1 MAGLAS
7 LQSRSLFDITTP
19 DLALQTKVRFGA
31 CFWLVISLALIVVS
45 ACGGGSSQADT
56 GFTIGLVTNNPN
68 GLRNVEGFVEGMAQL
83 GYIQGTN
90 VTYRYAGEPRIGD
103 DLDRELEDF
112 VDAGVDLVFT
122 AGTPTGVA
130 AHRIIEGTDIP
141 IVFGV
146 IADPLAAG
154 VMEDLS
160 RPGGNITGVK
170 LGIDQER
177 RLELLMEIAPAIDSV
192 MVPYNPND
200 SAASS
205 AVAQISGAATEL
217 GAELV
222 LVEARTDADVTELLE
237 NMPDAIDAVFLVPDS
252 VVNSRLVDILERA
265 TQLSLPTSGPS
276 TAQVEEGALMT
287 YGFIHEEAGT
297 QPARIADRVLR
308 GADPGDLPVEDA
320 ESFLGV
326 NLVTADLIG
335 LEVTDAILRQA
346 EIIVRPTSAE
356 EDDE

>member
-1 MAGLAS
+1 M
-7 LQSRSLFDITTP
+7 TP
-19 DLALQTKVRFGA
+19 DVATQKAARFRRR
-31 CFWLVISLALIVVS
+31 FWLVISAALVVVS

-56 GFTIGLVTNNPN
+56 SFTIGLVTNNPN

-83 GYIQGTN
+83 GYIEGTN
-90 VTYRYAGEPRIGD
+90 VTYRYAGEPRVGD

-112 VDAGVDLVFT
+112 VEARVDLVFT

-130 AHRIIEGTDIP
+130 AHRIMEGTVIP

-160 RPGGNITGVK
+160 HPGGNITGVK

-177 RLELLMEIAPAIDSV
+177 RLELFLEIAPAIDRV
-192 MVPYNPND
+192 MVPYNPDD

-205 AVAQISGAATEL
+205 AVAQILSAAGEL

-222 LVEARTDADVTELLE
+222 LVEGRTDADITDLLE
-237 NMPDAIDAVFLVPDS
+237 TMPDAIDAVFLVPDS
-252 VVNSRLVDILERA
+252 MVNARLSDILERT

-276 TAQVEEGALMT
+276 TAQVEQGALMT
-287 YGFIHEEAGT
+287 YGFIHVQAGA
-297 QPARIADRVLR
+297 QAAHIADRVLR

-335 LEVTDAILRQA
+335 LEVTDATLQQA
-346 EIIVRPTSAE
+346 AIIVRPTSAE
-356 EDDE
+356 DDGE

>member
-1 MAGLAS
+1 MAIQA
-7 LQSRSLFDITTP
+7 R
-19 DLALQTKVRFGA
+19 VRFRVRLWFVVSVA
-31 CFWLVISLALIVVS
+31 LVVVS
-45 ACGGGSSQADT
+45 ACGGGSSQADP

-68 GLRNVEGFVEGMAQL
+68 GLRNVEGFVEGMAGL
-83 GYIQGTN
+83 GYIEGTN
-90 VTYRYAGEPRIGD
+90 VTYRYAGEPRSGD

-112 VDAGVDLVFT
+112 VEAGVDLVFT

-130 AHRIIEGTDIP
+130 AHRIMEGTDIP

-146 IADPLAAG
+146 IADPVAAG

-177 RLELLMEIAPAIDSV
+177 RLELLMEIAPAIVRV
-192 MVPYNPND
+192 MVPYNPDD
-200 SAASS
+200 SAAVG
-205 AVAQISGAATEL
+205 AVAQISRVAAEL

-222 LVEARTDADVTELLE
+222 LVEARTDADITELLE

-252 VVNSRLVDILERA
+252 LVNARLSDILEWA
-265 TQLSLPTSGPS
+265 AQLSLPTSGPS

-287 YGFIHEEAGT
+287 YGFVHKEAGA
-297 QPARIADRVLR
+297 QAARIADQVLR

-320 ESFLGV
+320 ESFLAV

-335 LEVTDAILRQA
+335 LEITDAILQQA
-346 EIIVRPTSAE
+346 ETIIRPTSAE
-356 EDDE
+356 EDGE

>member
-1 MAGLAS
+1 MLA
-7 LQSRSLFDITTP
+7 
-19 DLALQTKVRFGA
+19 
-31 CFWLVISLALIVVS
+31 

-56 GFTIGLVTNNPN
+56 SFTIGLVTNNPN

-83 GYIQGTN
+83 GYIEGTN
-90 VTYRYAGEPRIGD
+90 INYNYAGEPRSGD
-103 DLDRELEDF
+103 ELDRVLEDF
-112 VDAGVDLVFT
+112 VEAGVDLVFT

-130 AHRIIEGTDIP
+130 AQRITKGTNIP

-160 RPGGNITGVK
+160 HPGGNITGVK

-177 RLELLMEIAPAIDSV
+177 RLELLMEIAPAIDRV
-192 MVPYNPND
+192 MVPYNPDD

-205 AVAQISGAATEL
+205 AVAQILGVAGKL

-222 LVEARTDADVTELLE
+222 LVETHTDADLTELLE

-252 VVNSRLVDILERA
+252 TVNARLSDILERA
-265 TQLSLPTSGPS
+265 EQLSLPTSGPS

-287 YGFIHEEAGT
+287 YGFVHEQAGA
-297 QPARIADRVLR
+297 QAARIADRVLR
-308 GADPGDLPVEDA
+308 GADPGDLPVEDT

-335 LEVTDAILRQA
+335 LEVTDATLQQA

-356 EDDE
+356 EDGE